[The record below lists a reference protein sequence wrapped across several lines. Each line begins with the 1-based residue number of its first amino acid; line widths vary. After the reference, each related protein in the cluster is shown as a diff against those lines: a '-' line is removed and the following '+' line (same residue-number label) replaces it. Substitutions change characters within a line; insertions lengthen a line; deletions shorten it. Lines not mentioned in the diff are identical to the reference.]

1 MERGRLAGST
11 SPTSGKLNAI
21 REPHGFSHDRTGM
34 KLPVAETIPEVSVNG
49 ITDEILLDS
58 VTGNAAFSGQV
69 VRLGT

>member
-21 REPHGFSHDRTGM
+21 REPHGFSHDRKGM

-58 VTGNAAFSGQV
+58 
-69 VRLGT
+69 